1 MALPAT
7 FKQLGLILGVTL
19 IILAAFMTEF
29 SIDMILRFSKAY
41 KSNSYSS
48 VAGDAF
54 GVFGR
59 TISQV
64 CIIVN
69 NLGLLVV
76 YLIIIGDVLAG
87 TVTKGLSHHK
97 GLMEEWFGQQ
107 WWWTS
112 RSIWLLL
119 TTCFVIAPLISFKR
133 VDSLRYTSALSVG
146 LAVVFVA
153 ITAGVAIV
161 KLLEGTIK
169 MPPLFPK
176 VVDQASF
183 WKLFTTIPVLV
194 TAYICHHNVHP
205 IENELTDP
213 SQMKSIVKT
222 SLMLCSSVYVATSFF
237 GFLLFGEQTLDDV
250 LANFDGDLGIPYSSL
265 LDDVI
270 RVSYGV
276 HLMLV
281 FPIVFYSLRLN
292 VDGLLFPHAIP
303 IGYDNKRF
311 YSLTACLMGFIFLGA
326 NYVPSI
332 WDAFQFTGATATIS
346 VGYIIP
352 AAIAL
357 RFFLEFPVSFN
368 GEYYEKTVV
377 NSEYIEDNQE
387 IDWIDEGEEE
397 EEVAKIELGVV
408 GKVWTDRNINAN
420 TLISLMQK
428 IWKPKH
434 GLEAN
439 CVGKNLFI
447 FQFHHW
453 KDKAFVMDSQPWH
466 FDHHVIVLSDVE
478 GNTRISD
485 VQLYYIPF

>member
-1 MALPAT
+1 MSLMSATAGDRSFRRGPKTPLLPENHYQYDKHYHPHHHGTEHFEGFDGASFSGAVFNLSTTIVGAGIMALPAT
-7 FKQLGLILGVTL
+7 FKQLGLIPGVTL
-19 IILAAFMTEF
+19 IILAALLTEF
-29 SIDMILRFSKAY
+29 SIDMILRFSKAS
-41 KSNSYSS
+41 KSTSYAS
-48 VAGDAF
+48 VAGDSF

-69 NLGLLVV
+69 NLGMLVV

-87 TVTKGLSHHK
+87 TWTMGLRHR

-112 RSIWLLL
+112 RSILLLL

-153 ITAGVAIV
+153 ITAGVTIV
-161 KLLEGTIK
+161 KMLEGTIK
-169 MPPLFPK
+169 MPPLFPEL
-176 VVDQASF
+176 VDQAAF
-183 WKLFTTIPVLV
+183 WKLFTTIPILV

-213 SQMKSIVKT
+213 SQMKSIVRT
-222 SLMLCSSVYVATSFF
+222 SLILCSSVYVATSFF

-250 LANFDGDLGIPYSSL
+250 LANFDGDLGVPYSSL

-326 NYVPSI
+326 NSVPSI

-346 VGYIIP
+346 VGYIFP

-357 RFFLEFPVSFN
+357 S
-368 GEYYEKTVV
+368 
-377 NSEYIEDNQE
+377 
-387 IDWIDEGEEE
+387 
-397 EEVAKIELGVV
+397 
-408 GKVWTDRNINAN
+408 
-420 TLISLMQK
+420 
-428 IWKPKH
+428 
-434 GLEAN
+434 
-439 CVGKNLFI
+439 C
-447 FQFHHW
+447 
-453 KDKAFVMDSQPWH
+453 
-466 FDHHVIVLSDVE
+466 
-478 GNTRISD
+478 TRA
-485 VQLYYIPF
+485 